1 MTNVNMSNDSGVEES
16 FQAGQFAFAAH
27 LRDPSV
33 NPAPADIEDRRL
45 AIYRDLIYNNIES
58 FLSGGFPVLRSLMSD
73 DNWHQLVRG
82 FVRDHRCHT
91 PYFLEISQEFLLY
104 LREGKACIPEDLP
117 FILELAHYEWVELA
131 LDVSPEVLPKV
142 LLDVLP
148 EQENDSVQGAALL
161 DASLQISP
169 LAWRLNYNYPVHKIS
184 LDYQP
189 LETPEQPTSLV
200 VYRGPDEKIHF
211 FESNAVTM
219 RLLQLLEDGQQNARQ
234 ALEQVALELQHPE
247 PETLVTMG
255 ESIIQ
260 QLLGLS
266 ILYKA

>member
-1 MTNVNMSNDSGVEES
+1 MVNVKNNKGVEES

-27 LRDPSV
+27 LRDPAV
-33 NPAPADIEDRRL
+33 NPAPVDIEDRRV

-58 FLSGGFPVLRSLMSD
+58 FLKGGFPVLRSLMSD

-104 LREGKACIPEDLP
+104 LREGKACIPDDLP

-131 LDVSPEVLPKV
+131 LDVSPEVLP
-142 LLDVLP
+142 
-148 EQENDSVQGAALL
+148 EQENDYAQSVALL

-169 LAWRLNYNYPVHKIS
+169 LAWRLNYNYPVHKIC

-189 LETPEQPTSLV
+189 LEAPEQPSSLV

-219 RLLQLLEDGQQNARQ
+219 RLLQLLEDGQLNTRQ
-234 ALEQVALELQHPE
+234 ALEQVALELRHPE
-247 PETLVTMG
+247 PETLVNMG
-255 ESIIQ
+255 ENIIQ
-260 QLLGLS
+260 QLLDLS

>member
-1 MTNVNMSNDSGVEES
+1 MS
-16 FQAGQFAFAAH
+16 FQTGQLAFAAH
-27 LRDPSV
+27 LRDPAV
-33 NPAPADIEDRRL
+33 NPPPSDIEDRRV
-45 AIYRDLIYNNIES
+45 AIYRNLIYNNIES
-58 FLSGGFPVLRSLMSD
+58 FLSGGFPVLRSLMGD
-73 DNWHQLVRG
+73 DSWHQLVRG

-104 LREGKACIPEDLP
+104 LREGKACIPEGLP

-131 LDVSPEVLPKV
+131 LDVSPEVLPHT
-142 LLDVLP
+142 LP
-148 EQENDSVQGAALL
+148 EQVADSDQGVSLL
-161 DASLQISP
+161 DTNLQISP

-184 LDYQP
+184 LEYQP
-189 LETPEQPTSLV
+189 LEAPAQPSSLV

-219 RLLQLLEDGQQNARQ
+219 RLLQLLEDGQRNARQ

-255 ESIIQ
+255 ENIIQ
-260 QLLGLS
+260 QLLDLS

>member
-1 MTNVNMSNDSGVEES
+1 MTNVNVKNDEGAEAS

-27 LRDPSV
+27 LRDPAV
-33 NPAPADIEDRRL
+33 NPAPADIDDRRV

-58 FLSGGFPVLRSLMSD
+58 FLSGGFPVLHSLMSD

-104 LREGKACIPEDLP
+104 LREGNACIPDDLP

-131 LDVSPEVLPKV
+131 LDVSPEVLPED
-142 LLDVLP
+142 LSD
-148 EQENDSVQGAALL
+148 QESDSDQGLSLL

-169 LAWRLNYNYPVHKIS
+169 LAWRLNYNYPVHKIC
-184 LDYQP
+184 LDYHP

-219 RLLQLLEDGQQNARQ
+219 RLLQLLEDGQLNARQ
-234 ALEQVALELQHPE
+234 ALEQVALELEHPE
-247 PETLVTMG
+247 PETLVAMG

-260 QLLGLS
+260 QLLDLS

>member
-91 PYFLEISQEFLLY
+91 PYFLEISQEFLLF

-184 LDYQP
+184 PDYQP
-189 LETPEQPTSLV
+189 LEAPAQPTSLV

-266 ILYKA
+266 ILYKV

>member
-1 MTNVNMSNDSGVEES
+1 MTNLSERNDNAVEES

-27 LRDPSV
+27 LRDPAV
-33 NPAPADIEDRRL
+33 NPAPADIEDRRV
-45 AIYRDLIYNNIES
+45 AIYRDLIYNNVES

-73 DNWHQLVRG
+73 DNWHKLVRG

-104 LREGKACIPEDLP
+104 LREGNACIPDGLP

-131 LDVSPEVLPKV
+131 LDVSPEVLP
-142 LLDVLP
+142 DVLP
-148 EQENDSVQGAALL
+148 EQEDESDQGVTLL

-184 LDYQP
+184 PDYQP
-189 LETPEQPTSLV
+189 LEAPVQPSSLV

-219 RLLQLLEDGQQNARQ
+219 RLLQLLEDGQLNSRQ

-247 PETLVTMG
+247 PEMLVTMG

-260 QLLGLS
+260 QLLDLS

>member
-1 MTNVNMSNDSGVEES
+1 MANLNISNKDGVEHS
-16 FQAGQFAFAAH
+16 FQTGQFTFAAH
-27 LRDPSV
+27 LRDPVV
-33 NPAPADIEDRRL
+33 NPAPADIEDRRV

-58 FLSGGFPVLRSLMSD
+58 FLTGGFPVLRSLMSD

-104 LREGKACIPEDLP
+104 LREGKACIPDELP

-131 LDVSPEVLPKV
+131 LDVSPET
-142 LLDVLP
+142 LP
-148 EQENDSVQGAALL
+148 EQSTEATQSTALL

-169 LAWRLNYNYPVHKIS
+169 LAWRLNYSYPVHKIS
-184 LDYQP
+184 PDYQP
-189 LETPEQPTSLV
+189 LQTPEQPTSLV

-219 RLLQLLEDGQQNARQ
+219 RLLQLLEDGLLNARQ

-255 ESIIQ
+255 ETIIQ
-260 QLLGLS
+260 QLLDLS

>member
-1 MTNVNMSNDSGVEES
+1 MTMANLNVSNDDGVEEP
-16 FQAGQFAFAAH
+16 FQAGQLAFAAH
-27 LRDPSV
+27 LRDPAE
-33 NPAPADIEDRRL
+33 NPAPVDIEDRRM

-58 FLSGGFPVLRSLMSD
+58 FLQGGFPVLRSLFSD

-82 FVRDHRCHT
+82 FVKDHRCHT

-104 LREGKACIPEDLP
+104 LREGKACIPDDLP

-131 LDVSPEVLPKV
+131 LDVSPET
-142 LLDVLP
+142 LP
-148 EQENDSVQGAALL
+148 ELSPGPTVDTNQPESVL
-161 DASLQISP
+161 DISLQISP
-169 LAWRLNYNYPVHKIS
+169 LAWRLNYNYPVQKIC

-189 LETPEQPTSLV
+189 LEAPPQPTSLV
-200 VYRGPDEKIHF
+200 VYRGPDEEIHF

-219 RLLQLLEDGQQNARQ
+219 RLLQLLENDQLNARQ

-247 PETLVTMG
+247 PETLVAMG
-255 ESIIQ
+255 ETIIQ
-260 QLLGLS
+260 QLLDLS

>member
-1 MTNVNMSNDSGVEES
+1 MTNLNERNDKGVAES
-16 FQAGQFAFAAH
+16 FQTGQFAFAAH
-27 LRDPSV
+27 LRDPAV
-33 NPAPADIEDRRL
+33 NPAPADVEDRRV

-104 LREGKACIPEDLP
+104 LREGNACIPDDLP
-117 FILELAHYEWVELA
+117 FRLELAHDEWVELA
-131 LDVSPEVLPKV
+131 LDVSPEVLP
-142 LLDVLP
+142 DVLP
-148 EQENDSVQGAALL
+148 EQESDSNQGVTLL

-184 LDYQP
+184 PDYQP
-189 LETPEQPTSLV
+189 LEAPAQPSSLV

-219 RLLQLLEDGQQNARQ
+219 RLLQLLEDGQLNARQ
-234 ALEQVALELQHPE
+234 ALEQVALSLRHPE
-247 PETLVTMG
+247 PATLATLG
-255 ESIIQ
+255 ANIIQ
-260 QLLGLS
+260 PLLDPS
-266 ILYKA
+266 IL

>member
-1 MTNVNMSNDSGVEES
+1 MTNVKMRNNKGVDES

-27 LRDPSV
+27 LRDPAA
-33 NPAPADIEDRRL
+33 NPAPADIEDRRV

-58 FLSGGFPVLRSLMSD
+58 FLKGGFPVLRSLMSD

-104 LREGKACIPEDLP
+104 LREDKACIPADLP

-131 LDVSPEVLPKV
+131 LDVSPET
-142 LLDVLP
+142 LP
-148 EQENDSVQGAALL
+148 EPSPDPAGDTDQPEAIL
-161 DASLQISP
+161 DISLQISP
-169 LAWRLNYNYPVHKIS
+169 LAWRLNYNYPVHKIC

-189 LETPEQPTSLV
+189 LEAPEQPTSLV
-200 VYRGPDEKIHF
+200 IYRGPDEKIHF
-211 FESNAVTM
+211 FESNVVTM
-219 RLLQLLEDGQQNARQ
+219 RLLQLLENGQLNARQ
-234 ALEQVALELQHPE
+234 ALEQVALELKHPE
-247 PETLVTMG
+247 PATLVAMG
-255 ESIIQ
+255 ETIIQ

>member
-1 MTNVNMSNDSGVEES
+1 MANVNVNMSNDKDVAES
-16 FQAGQFAFAAH
+16 FQTGQFAFAAH
-27 LRDPSV
+27 LRDPAV
-33 NPAPADIEDRRL
+33 NPAPADVEDRRV

-104 LREGKACIPEDLP
+104 LREGKACIPDDLP
-117 FILELAHYEWVELA
+117 FILELAHYEWLELA
-131 LDVSPEVLPKV
+131 LDVSPEVLP
-142 LLDVLP
+142 DVLP
-148 EQENDSVQGAALL
+148 EQESDSNQGVTLL

-184 LDYQP
+184 PDYQP
-189 LETPEQPTSLV
+189 LEAPAQPSSLV

-219 RLLQLLEDGQQNARQ
+219 RLLQLLEDGQLNVRQ

-247 PETLVTMG
+247 PEMLVTMG
-255 ESIIQ
+255 ESIVQ
-260 QLLGLS
+260 QLLDLS

>member
-1 MTNVNMSNDSGVEES
+1 MANVNVNMSNDKDVAES
-16 FQAGQFAFAAH
+16 FQTGQFAFAAH
-27 LRDPSV
+27 LRDPAV
-33 NPAPADIEDRRL
+33 NPAPADVEDRRV

-104 LREGKACIPEDLP
+104 LREGKACIPDNLP

-131 LDVSPEVLPKV
+131 LDVSPEVLPDV
-142 LLDVLP
+142 LSEQEGDSDQGVTLLDT
-148 EQENDSVQGAALL
+148 
-161 DASLQISP
+161 SLQISP

-189 LETPEQPTSLV
+189 LEAPEQPTSLV

-211 FESNAVTM
+211 FECNAVTM
-219 RLLQLLEDGQQNARQ
+219 RLLQLLEDGQLNARQ
-234 ALEQVALELQHPE
+234 ALEQVALELLHPE

-255 ESIIQ
+255 ESIVQ
-260 QLLGLS
+260 QLLDLS

>member
-1 MTNVNMSNDSGVEES
+1 MTKISNDKAVELS
-16 FQAGQFAFAAH
+16 FQAGQLGFAAH
-27 LRDPSV
+27 LRDPAI
-33 NPAPADIEDRRL
+33 NPAPLDIEDRRM
-45 AIYRDLIYNNIES
+45 AIYRDLIYNNVES

-104 LREGKACIPEDLP
+104 LREGKAHIADDLP
-117 FILELAHYEWVELA
+117 FIRELAHYEWVELA
-131 LDVSPEVLPKV
+131 LDVSPEILPGERPSKDLQEGENGSNHSV
-142 LLDVLP
+142 SLLDI
-148 EQENDSVQGAALL
+148 
-161 DASLQISP
+161 SLKISP

-189 LETPEQPTSLV
+189 LEVPEQPSSLV

-219 RLLQLLEDGQQNARQ
+219 RLLQLLEDGQGNARQ
-234 ALEQVALELQHPE
+234 ALEQVALELEHPE
-247 PETLVTMG
+247 PEVLVTMG

-260 QLLGLS
+260 QLIELS

>member
-1 MTNVNMSNDSGVEES
+1 MANVNVNMSNDKDVAES
-16 FQAGQFAFAAH
+16 FQTGQFAFAAH
-27 LRDPSV
+27 LRDPAV
-33 NPAPADIEDRRL
+33 NPAPADVEDRRV

-73 DNWHQLVRG
+73 DNWHKLVRG

-104 LREGKACIPEDLP
+104 LREGKACIPDNLP

-131 LDVSPEVLPKV
+131 LDVSPEVLPDV
-142 LLDVLP
+142 LSEQEGDSDQGVTLLDT
-148 EQENDSVQGAALL
+148 
-161 DASLQISP
+161 SLQISP

-189 LETPEQPTSLV
+189 LEAPEQPTSLV

-211 FESNAVTM
+211 FECNAVTM
-219 RLLQLLEDGQQNARQ
+219 RLLQLLEDGQLNARQ
-234 ALEQVALELQHPE
+234 ALEQVALELLHPE

-255 ESIIQ
+255 ESIVQ
-260 QLLGLS
+260 QLLDLS

>member
-1 MTNVNMSNDSGVEES
+1 MSNVNVENDKGAKTS
-16 FQAGQFAFAAH
+16 FQAVQLAFAAH
-27 LRDPSV
+27 LRDPTV
-33 NPAPADIEDRRL
+33 NPPPSDIEDRRV

-73 DNWHQLVRG
+73 DSWHQLVRG

-91 PYFLEISQEFLLY
+91 PYFLEISQEFLLH
-104 LREGKACIPEDLP
+104 LREGKACIPEGLP

-131 LDVSPEVLPKV
+131 LDVSPEVLPEG
-142 LLDVLP
+142 LSEELP
-148 EQENDSVQGAALL
+148 EQENDADQGLSLL
-161 DASLQISP
+161 DANLQISP
-169 LAWRLNYNYPVHKIS
+169 LAWRLSYSYPIHKIS

-189 LETPEQPTSLV
+189 LEAPAQPTSLV

-219 RLLQLLEDGQQNARQ
+219 RLLQLLEDSQRNARQ

-247 PETLVTMG
+247 PEVLVTMG
-255 ESIIQ
+255 ENIIQ
-260 QLLGLS
+260 QLLDLS

>member
-1 MTNVNMSNDSGVEES
+1 MSNVNVRNEKGVEQS
-16 FQAGQFAFAAH
+16 FQAGQLAFAAH
-27 LRDPSV
+27 LRDPTV
-33 NPAPADIEDRRL
+33 NPAPADIEDRRV

-58 FLSGGFPVLRSLMSD
+58 FLSGGFPVLRSLMSG
-73 DNWHQLVRG
+73 DNWHLLVRG

-104 LREGKACIPEDLP
+104 LREGKACIPDELP

-131 LDVSPEVLPKV
+131 LDVSPEI
-142 LLDVLP
+142 LP
-148 EQENDSVQGAALL
+148 EQENDSAQGMALL
-161 DASLQISP
+161 DTSLQISP

-189 LETPEQPTSLV
+189 LEAPAQPTSLV

-219 RLLQLLEDGQQNARQ
+219 RLLQLLEGGQLNARQ
-234 ALEQVALELQHPE
+234 ALEQIALELKHPE
-247 PETLVTMG
+247 PETLVSMG
-255 ESIIQ
+255 ETIIQ
-260 QLLGLS
+260 QLLDLS

>member
-1 MTNVNMSNDSGVEES
+1 MGKLNVNNDDGIEHS
-16 FQAGQFAFAAH
+16 FQAGQLAFAAH
-27 LRDPSV
+27 LRDPTV
-33 NPAPADIEDRRL
+33 NPAPAEIEDRRV

-58 FLSGGFPVLRSLMSD
+58 FLKGGFPVLRSLMSD
-73 DNWHQLVRG
+73 ENWHQLVRG

-104 LREGKACIPEDLP
+104 LREGKACIPDELP

-131 LDVSPEVLPKV
+131 LDVSPET
-142 LLDVLP
+142 LP
-148 EQENDSVQGAALL
+148 EKSTEAIQSTALL

-169 LAWRLNYNYPVHKIS
+169 LAWRLNYSYPVHKIS
-184 LDYQP
+184 PDYQP
-189 LETPEQPTSLV
+189 LQTPEQPTSLV

-219 RLLQLLEDGQQNARQ
+219 RLLQLLEDGLLNARQ

-255 ESIIQ
+255 ETIIQ
-260 QLLGLS
+260 QLLDLS

>member
-16 FQAGQFAFAAH
+16 FQTGQFAFAAH

-91 PYFLEISQEFLLY
+91 PYFLEISQEFLLF

-142 LLDVLP
+142 LLGVLP

>member
-1 MTNVNMSNDSGVEES
+1 MTTVNVGNDKGAKTS
-16 FQAGQFAFAAH
+16 FQTGQLAFAAH

-33 NPAPADIEDRRL
+33 NPAPADIEDRRV

-58 FLSGGFPVLRSLMSD
+58 FLSGGFPVLRTLMSD
-73 DNWHQLVRG
+73 DDWHQLVRG

-104 LREGKACIPEDLP
+104 LREGKACISDDLP
-117 FILELAHYEWVELA
+117 FVLELAHYEWVELA
-131 LDVSPEVLPKV
+131 LDVSPEALP
-142 LLDVLP
+142 DVLP
-148 EQENDSVQGAALL
+148 EQVSNSDQGLSLL
-161 DASLQISP
+161 DTNLQISS
-169 LAWRLNYNYPVHKIS
+169 LAWRLSYNYPVHKIS

-189 LETPEQPTSLV
+189 LEAPAQPTSLV

-219 RLLQLLEDGQQNARQ
+219 RLLQLLEDGQRNARQ
-234 ALEQVALELQHPE
+234 ALEQVALELQYPE

-260 QLLGLS
+260 QLLDLS
-266 ILYKA
+266 ILFKA

>member
-1 MTNVNMSNDSGVEES
+1 MTTVNVSNDSSAEES

-27 LRDPSV
+27 LRDPLV
-33 NPAPADIEDRRL
+33 NPAPADVEDRRM
-45 AIYRDLIYNNIES
+45 AVYRDLIYNNIES
-58 FLSGGFPVLRSLMSD
+58 FLSSGFPVLRSLMSD
-73 DNWHQLVRG
+73 DNWDQLVRG

-104 LREGKACIPEDLP
+104 LREGKACLPADLP

-131 LDVSPEVLPKV
+131 LDVSPEVLLEALPEA
-142 LLDVLP
+142 LP
-148 EQENDSVQGAALL
+148 EQENDAAQGVALL
-161 DASLQISP
+161 DANLQISP

-189 LETPEQPTSLV
+189 LVAPEQPTSLV
-200 VYRGPDEKIHF
+200 VYRGHDEKIHF

-219 RLLQLLEDGQQNARQ
+219 RLLQLLEDSQLNARQ

-260 QLLGLS
+260 QLLDLS
-266 ILYKA
+266 ILSKA

>member
-1 MTNVNMSNDSGVEES
+1 MTNVNVKNDKGVDES

-27 LRDPSV
+27 LRDPAV
-33 NPAPADIEDRRL
+33 NPAPADIEDRRV

-73 DNWHQLVRG
+73 DNWHKLVRG

-104 LREGKACIPEDLP
+104 LREGKACIPDDLP

-131 LDVSPEVLPKV
+131 LDVSPEVLP
-142 LLDVLP
+142 DVLS
-148 EQENDSVQGAALL
+148 EQESNSDQYVTLL

-184 LDYQP
+184 PDYQP
-189 LETPEQPTSLV
+189 LEAPAQPSSLV

-219 RLLQLLEDGQQNARQ
+219 RLLQLLEDGQLNVRQ

-247 PETLVTMG
+247 PEMLVTMG
-255 ESIIQ
+255 ESIVQ
-260 QLLGLS
+260 QLLDLS